1 MSLQKVSIT
10 DNSISRNVTTD
21 YKKAICEYIWNGFDA
36 AANRIDII
44 FSANELGGIDSL
56 EIRDNG
62 EGIDRSTLHQTFGCF
77 QDSIKK
83 KSFQWSS
90 QIKGKKGKGR
100 YSFNCFATDAIWE
113 TVYNY
118 NGKNLK
124 HKLSIKAGNNHHYDD
139 GETADR
145 QITDSPTG
153 TSVKFI
159 NVSLSSDH
167 LESDDFI
174 DYLKREFAVFLQINK
189 SFGKNIY
196 INNERLDYESIIG
209 DYKTHDIEVEI
220 DSEKYTFR
228 ISFIRWNEKIK
239 ENYIAYFLDED
250 MYERYERTTS
260 LNKKDTGFH
269 HSVCVVSDY
278 FNNFEPSGLEGSRAL
293 DGSRNQRDRIFTKL
307 VHKLKEYLLIQ
318 EKYFINEVGASE
330 LISRYQ
336 KNGIIRE
343 SKNSYDAIIVEDL
356 ISTVRCIY
364 CVQPR
369 IFTNLKVDQ
378 AKTLIG
384 FLELLLQ
391 TDKREDVLAILEN
404 VIKLNDEER
413 HSLVEVLQHT
423 ELSRITKVI
432 QLLQNRCKTI
442 SALKNAVYN
451 KELGMNEVDDLQILI
466 ANSFWIFGEEYNIVT
481 EAEPDFEQALNE
493 YIQKTRSTVKGVSKS
508 RGNKKK
514 LDHIDKNKEMD
525 IFAFRQNINTHTV
538 ENIVVELKHPN
549 IKLGEVEVSQV
560 KTYMNVITSA
570 PDFNAS
576 NMSWKFYLV
585 GNDFDS
591 SSYIRREIQSNRQWG
606 KSGLIQHVDEN
617 GITYEIF
624 VKKWSEIFSDFE
636 IRHNF
641 LLSKLEMKRKAL
653 MARPS
658 SKSDIHQIVYNHK
671 E

>member
-1 MSLQKVSIT
+1 MALQKVNIT
-10 DNSISRNVTTD
+10 DRSISRNVTTD

-36 AANRIDII
+36 NATRIDIE
-44 FSANELGGIDSL
+44 FSVNELGGVTSL
-56 EIRDNG
+56 TVRDNG
-62 EGIDRSTLHQTFGCF
+62 EGINRTTLAQTFGCF

-83 KSFQWSS
+83 KSYQWSS

-113 TVYNY
+113 TIFRHED
-118 NGKNLK
+118 KLLK
-124 HKLSIKAGNNHHYDD
+124 YRVSIKAGNNNHYDD
-139 GETADR
+139 GNPEDLQVT
-145 QITDSPTG
+145 TDPTG
-153 TSVKFI
+153 TLVTFV
-159 NVSLSSDH
+159 NVSLSKDH
-167 LESDDFI
+167 LQSDDFI

-189 SFGKNIY
+189 PFGKSIY
-196 INNERLDYESIIG
+196 INNERLEFETIIG
-209 DYKTHDIEVEI
+209 DFKTHDITIKTEAESYAFNV
-220 DSEKYTFR
+220 SL
-228 ISFIRWNEKIK
+228 IRWNEKIK
-239 ENYIAYFLDED
+239 ENYIVYFLDNR
-250 MYERYERTTS
+250 MYERFEKTTS
-260 LNKKDTGFH
+260 FNNKDTGFH
-269 HSVCVVSDY
+269 HSVCVVSEY
-278 FNNFEPSGLEGSRAL
+278 FNNFEPNELNEEVAL
-293 DGSRNQRDRIFTKL
+293 DGSKNQKDKIFIELSKQ
-307 VHKLKEYLLIQ
+307 LKKFLLIQ
-318 EKYFINEVGASE
+318 EKLFIHEIGATE

-336 KNGIIRE
+336 NSGVIRKTK
-343 SKNSYDAIIVEDL
+343 SQYDAMIVEDL
-356 ISTVRCIY
+356 ISTVKCIY
-364 CVQPR
+364 CVEPR
-369 IFTNLKVDQ
+369 IFTNLKTDQ

-391 TDKREDVLAILEN
+391 TDKREDVIAIIEN
-404 VIKLNDEER
+404 VVNLTDEER

-451 KELGMNEVDDLQILI
+451 KDLDMNEVDDLQILI

-481 EAEPDFEQALNE
+481 EAEPDFEQALNK
-493 YIQKTRSTVKGVSKS
+493 YIEKAHQNVKGVSKS
-508 RGNKKK
+508 RRNKTK

-525 IFAFRQNINTHTV
+525 IFAFRQNINSNTI
-538 ENIVVELKHPN
+538 ENIVIELKHPK

-560 KTYMNVITSA
+560 KTYMDVITSA

-617 GITYEIF
+617 GITYEIY
-624 VKKWSEIFSDFE
+624 VKKWSELFSDFE

-641 LLSKLEMKRKAL
+641 LLSKLEMRRNAL
-653 MARPS
+653 MAHPS
-658 SKSDIHQIVYNHK
+658 TKSDVHQIVNNNIA
-671 E
+671 

>member
-1 MSLQKVSIT
+1 M
-10 DNSISRNVTTD
+10 
-21 YKKAICEYIWNGFDA
+21 
-36 AANRIDII
+36 
-44 FSANELGGIDSL
+44 
-56 EIRDNG
+56 
-62 EGIDRSTLHQTFGCF
+62 
-77 QDSIKK
+77 
-83 KSFQWSS
+83 
-90 QIKGKKGKGR
+90 GK
-100 YSFNCFATDAIWE
+100 
-113 TVYNY
+113 
-118 NGKNLK
+118 
-124 HKLSIKAGNNHHYDD
+124 
-139 GETADR
+139 
-145 QITDSPTG
+145 
-153 TSVKFI
+153 
-159 NVSLSSDH
+159 
-167 LESDDFI
+167 
-174 DYLKREFAVFLQINK
+174 
-189 SFGKNIY
+189 IY

-228 ISFIRWNEKIK
+228 LSFIRWNEKIK

-269 HSVCVVSDY
+269 HSVCVVSEY

-293 DGSRNQRDRIFTKL
+293 DGSRNQRYRIFTKL

-560 KTYMNVITSA
+560 KTYMNVITSS

-653 MARPS
+653 IDGAPL
-658 SKSDIHQIVYNHK
+658 K
-671 E
+671 

>member
-113 TVYNY
+113 TVYNN

-159 NVSLSSDH
+159 NVSLLSNH

-220 DSEKYTFR
+220 DSEKYTFS

-269 HSVCVVSDY
+269 HSVCVVSEY

-307 VHKLKEYLLIQ
+307 VRKLKEYLLIQ

-404 VIKLNDEER
+404 VINLNNEER

-451 KELGMNEVDDLQILI
+451 KELGVNEVDDLQVLI

-591 SSYIRREIQSNRQWG
+591 SSYIRREIRSNCQWG

-653 MARPS
+653 IARPT

>member
-269 HSVCVVSDY
+269 HSVCVVSEY

>member
-174 DYLKREFAVFLQINK
+174 DYLKREFDVFLQINK

-269 HSVCVVSDY
+269 HSVCVVSEY

-413 HSLVEVLQHT
+413 HSLVEVLQHN

>member
-1 MSLQKVSIT
+1 MSLRKVNIT
-10 DNSISRNVTTD
+10 NDSISRNITND
-21 YKKAICEYIWNGFDA
+21 YRKAICEYVWNGFDA
-36 AANRIDII
+36 SATRIDIN
-44 FSANELGGIDSL
+44 FTSNELGGIESF

-62 EGIDRSTLHQTFGCF
+62 DGIDRSLLGQTFGCF

-100 YSFNCFATDAIWE
+100 YSFNCFATDAVWE
-113 TVYNY
+113 TVYNHD
-118 NGKNLK
+118 GKNLK
-124 HKLSIKAGNNHHYDD
+124 HRLSIKAGNNHHYDD
-139 GETADR
+139 GDSSDL
-145 QITDSPTG
+145 QITNGPTG

-159 NVSLSSDH
+159 NVSLTSKH
-167 LESDDFI
+167 FESEDFI

-196 INNERLDYESIIG
+196 INNDRLDYESIIG

-220 DSEKYTFR
+220 DSEKYTFG

-269 HSVCVVSDY
+269 HSVCVVSKY
-278 FNNFEPSGLEGSRAL
+278 FNNFEPSELDGSRAL

-307 VHKLKEYLLIQ
+307 VHILKEYLLTQ
-318 EKYFINEVGASE
+318 EKYFINEVGASK

-343 SKNSYDAIIVEDL
+343 SKNSYDAVIVEDL

-369 IFTNLKVDQ
+369 IFTNLRVDQ

-404 VIKLNDEER
+404 VVNLNDEER

-451 KELGMNEVDDLQILI
+451 KELGMNEVDDLQVLI

-493 YIQKTRSTVKGVSKS
+493 YIQKTRSTVKGISKS

-549 IKLGEVEVSQV
+549 IKLGEVEISQV

-617 GITYEIF
+617 GITYEIY
-624 VKKWSEIFSDFE
+624 VKKWSELFSDFE

-658 SKSDIHQIVYNHK
+658 SKSEIHQIVKSHK

>member
-1 MSLQKVSIT
+1 MSLRKVNIT
-10 DNSISRNVTTD
+10 NDSISRNITND
-21 YKKAICEYIWNGFDA
+21 YRKAICEYIWNGFDA
-36 AANRIDII
+36 SATRVDINY
-44 FSANELGGIDSL
+44 SSNELGGVESF

-62 EGIDRSTLHQTFGCF
+62 EGIDRSLLDQTFGCF

-113 TVYNY
+113 TVYTHD
-118 NGKNLK
+118 GKNLK

-139 GETADR
+139 GDSADL
-145 QITDSPTG
+145 QITNSPTG
-153 TSVKFI
+153 TTVRFI
-159 NVSLSSDH
+159 NVSLSLGH

-174 DYLKREFAVFLQINK
+174 DYLKREFAVFLQINQ

-196 INNERLDYESIIG
+196 INDERLDFESIIG
-209 DYKTHDIEVEI
+209 DYDIHDIDVEI
-220 DSEKYTFR
+220 DSEVYTFSV
-228 ISFIRWNEKIK
+228 SFIRWNEKIK
-239 ENYIAYFLDED
+239 ENYVAYFLDKD
-250 MYERYERTTS
+250 MYERYEKTTS

-278 FNNFEPSGLEGSRAL
+278 FNNFEPNELEGSRAL
-293 DGSRNQRDRIFTKL
+293 DGTRNQKDRIFTKL
-307 VHKLKEYLLIQ
+307 VRKLKEYLLIQ
-318 EKYFINEVGASE
+318 EKNFINEVGASE

-336 KNGIIRE
+336 RSGIIRE
-343 SKNSYDAIIVEDL
+343 SKNTYDSFIVDDL
-356 ISTVRCIY
+356 ISTVKCIY

-369 IFTNLKVDQ
+369 IFTNLSIDQ

-404 VIKLNDEER
+404 VVNLNDEER

-481 EAEPDFEQALNE
+481 EAEPDFEQALKK
-493 YIQKTRSTVKGVSKS
+493 YIEMNHSKVKGVSKS
-508 RGNKKK
+508 RGNKAK
-514 LDHIDKNKEMD
+514 LSHIDKNKEMD
-525 IFAFRQNINTHTV
+525 IFAFRQNIDTNTI

-591 SSYIRREIQSNRQWG
+591 SSYIKREIQSNRQWG

-617 GITYEIF
+617 GITYEIY
-624 VKKWSEIFSDFE
+624 VKKWSELFSDFE

-641 LLSKLEMKRKAL
+641 LLSKLELKRKAL
-653 MARPS
+653 MTHPS
-658 SKSDIHQIVYNHK
+658 SKAEVHQIVNNK